1 VAHRLTTERLILRG
15 WRLEDAPDALRIYGH
30 TAVARW
36 LSPIMERV
44 PDLPAMRLLLRQWIA
59 EDTRSVPPV
68 GRWAIERREDHRV
81 IGGVSLLPLPPG
93 NQDVEISWHLTPD
106 AWGQGY
112 ASESTFEIAR
122 WAFSEYLEEI
132 FALVRP
138 DNTRAAS
145 TVRRNGMQWVG
156 ETDKYF
162 GVTMQVYRLRP
173 GDLDRSAPEA
183 RRPPRYDFA

>member
-1 VAHRLTTERLILRG
+1 
-15 WRLEDAPDALRIYGH
+15 
-30 TAVARW
+30 
-36 LSPIMERV
+36 M
-44 PDLPAMRLLLRQWIA
+44 
-59 EDTRSVPPV
+59 
-68 GRWAIERREDHRV
+68 
-81 IGGVSLLPLPPG
+81 IGGASLLPLPPA
-93 NQDVEISWHLTPD
+93 NEDVEISWHLNPD
-106 AWGQGY
+106 FWGQGY

-122 WAFSEYLEEI
+122 WAFSEHLDEI

-173 GDLDRSAPEA
+173 GDLDRAAPDA
-183 RRPPRYDFA
+183 RRPPRYDSV